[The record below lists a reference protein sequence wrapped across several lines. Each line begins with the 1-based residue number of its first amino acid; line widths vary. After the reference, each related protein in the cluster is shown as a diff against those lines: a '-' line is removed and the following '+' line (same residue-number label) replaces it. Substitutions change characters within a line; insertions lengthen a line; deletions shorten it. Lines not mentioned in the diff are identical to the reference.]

1 MPVTF
6 LTIIS
11 AFEND
16 DSMNIRHIIYT
27 AAIVAILFFTSFSA
41 KGLENNAS
49 LQWVTQSDVLP
60 QAVARPFFGVVG
72 KTNAAPGDLQKVAL
86 TFGGSYF
93 DAPVADGGKKC
104 YARTVSRL
112 VQETV
117 DGKTVWKAKPV
128 RVLVNGKE
136 SPDGLPEPIAEGVT
150 VAFDSYL
157 LLCGGA
163 NENGESVKVWKAV
176 FNAQTDAVEL
186 TSEPDLPAPCSM
198 GCGGVIGKVPYV
210 FASGKLFALDGKKWV
225 ELDGIPDDVQN
236 GVVRSQ
242 PAGAVRISNLD
253 TIHDNASLFV
263 FGGYDKAEGANA
275 KPLYDVWKM
284 QPDRDD
290 AGTLKVKWTR
300 LADLEY
306 KGEHFCSIGSTAV
319 VVGSESILLVGGVNA
334 DVWTEVNEKLN
345 TLSGPEK
352 DEYLTQYYART
363 HESFNWE
370 KRMFVYHTVI
380 EEGTFFEKGNVTIP
394 TPVCGAAVMNFSNQ
408 LLVVGGEVKPAQR
421 WAGLQVLNLA
431 LDRTFGTVN
440 WTVFLVYLGLML
452 PFGYFFMRK
461 NKGIDDYCKGGGR
474 IPWWVNGVAIF
485 AAMLS
490 SITYMTIPAM
500 TFSSSWWM
508 YPMTFAIFILAPIV
522 VYLYL
527 PFYRRLKITS
537 AYEYLEKRF
546 NVFSR
551 VFASAAFIIFMIV
564 RSAIVVYLPALALSV
579 IVGMNLFVSIVLVGA
594 VTVIYSTIGGV
605 SAVIWS
611 EFIQAVV
618 LVGGALIAVTMMIM
632 GTDGGVSGVF
642 QLAMANQKFHAF
654 DFSWSLVEPV
664 FWVTFIGG
672 IAINLSSYT
681 SDQTIVQKYMTTK
694 DEKAAARSIWFN
706 GILSVMSCTLFY
718 FIGTTLYA
726 YYKSNAGSFDW
737 SMYQNDA
744 VFPTYIVSS
753 LPTGVSGLLIAAI
766 FAAAM
771 STLSANF
778 NSASTAF
785 MSDFY
790 CRFISND
797 KVKAFK
803 VAKWASFIFGTAAIA
818 FALLI
823 ATIDI
828 KSLFMEFQ
836 KVIGILTSG
845 LAGLFV
851 MGLFIPR
858 INGAGAVAGL
868 AASYIVNIVLIY
880 TNVVPVK
887 PHFLLYSVAG
897 LLACVVVGYVVSLF
911 TGRPTM
917 DQLDGLTWKYVPEEV
932 D

>member
-1 MPVTF
+1 
-6 LTIIS
+6 
-11 AFEND
+11 
-16 DSMNIRHIIYT
+16 MNIRRLFFT
-27 AAIVAILFFTSFSA
+27 AVLAAIAFVTSFSA
-41 KGLENNAS
+41 LAQENNSS
-49 LQWVTQSDVLP
+49 LQWTVQQDVLP
-60 QAVARPFFGVVG
+60 EAVARPFYGVVS
-72 KTNAAPGDLQKVAL
+72 KTNAAPGDVQKVAL
-86 TFGGSYF
+86 LFGGSYF
-93 DAPVADGGKKC
+93 DAPVADGGKKR
-104 YARTVSRL
+104 YSQTVSQL

-117 DGKTVWKAKPV
+117 DGKSVWKAKPV
-128 RVLVNGKE
+128 KVLVDGKE
-136 SPDGLPEPIAEGVT
+136 SPEGLPEPIAEGVT

-163 NENGESVKVWKAV
+163 NENGESTKVWKAEY
-176 FNAQTDAVEL
+176 NAQTSSVEL
-186 TSEPDLPAPCSM
+186 TSMPDLPAPCSM
-198 GCGGVIGKVPYV
+198 GCGGAIKDGKTKQTIPYV
-210 FASGKLFALDGKKWV
+210 IASGKLFALDGDKWV

-253 TIHDNASLFV
+253 TIHDITSLFV
-263 FGGYDKAEGANA
+263 FGGYDKAEGANG

-284 QPDRDD
+284 QPTRDD
-290 AGTLKVKWTR
+290 AGALKSKWTR

-306 KGEHFCSIGSTAV
+306 KGERFCSIGSTAV

-334 DVWTEVNEKLN
+334 DVWTEANEKLN
-345 TLSGPEK
+345 TLTGEEK
-352 DEYLTQYYART
+352 DAYLAEYYART
-363 HESFNWE
+363 PESFNWE

-380 EEGTFFEKGNVTIP
+380 EEGAFFEKGNVTIP
-394 TPVCGAAVMNFSNQ
+394 TPVCGAAVMNVNNQ
-408 LLVVGGEVKPAQR
+408 LLIVGGEVKPAQR
-421 WAGLQVLNLA
+421 WTGQQVLNLA
-431 LDRTFGTVN
+431 LNRSFGTVN
-440 WTVFLVYLGLML
+440 WIVFLTYLGLML
-452 PFGYFFMRK
+452 PFGYIFMRK

-522 VYLYL
+522 VYFYL

-551 VFASAAFIIFMIV
+551 VFASAAFIVFMIV

-579 IVGMNLFVSIVLVGA
+579 IIGMNLFASIILVGA

-618 LVGGALIAVTMMIM
+618 LVGGALIAVALLIM
-632 GTDGGVSGVF
+632 GTDGGFSGVI
-642 QLAMANQKFHAF
+642 QLACDNGKFQPF

-694 DEKAAARSIWFN
+694 DEKAAAHSIWFN
-706 GILSVMSCTLFY
+706 GILSVLSCTLFY

-726 YYKSNAGSFDW
+726 YYKSNAAQFDW
-737 SMYQNDA
+737 SLYQNDA
-744 VFPTYIVSS
+744 IFPTYIVSS

-785 MSDFY
+785 VSDFY
-790 CRFISND
+790 CRFIRND
-797 KVKAFK
+797 QAAAFK
-803 VAKWASFIFGTAAIA
+803 VAKWASFISGTAAIA

-868 AASYIVNIVLIY
+868 AASYVVNIVLIY
-880 TNVVPVK
+880 TNIVPVK

-897 LLACVVVGYVVSLF
+897 LLACVVVGYIVSLF
-911 TGRPTM
+911 TGKPTM
-917 DQLDGLTWKYVPEEV
+917 EQLDGLTMKYMPKEV

>member
-1 MPVTF
+1 
-6 LTIIS
+6 
-11 AFEND
+11 
-16 DSMNIRHIIYT
+16 MNIRRLLIFT
-27 AAIVAILFFTSFSA
+27 AAFAAIAFVTSFSA
-41 KGLENNAS
+41 QAQENNTA
-49 LQWVTQSDVLP
+49 LQWIVQQSVLHEE
-60 QAVARPFFGVVG
+60 VARPFYGVVG
-72 KTNAAPGDLQKVAL
+72 KTNAAPGDVQKVAL
-86 TFGGSYF
+86 IFGGSYF
-93 DAPVADGGKKC
+93 DAPIADGGKKR
-104 YARTVSRL
+104 YSRAVSQL
-112 VQETV
+112 IQETV
-117 DGKTVWKAKPV
+117 DGNTAWKAKSI
-128 RVLVNGKE
+128 RVLVDDKE
-136 SPDGLPEPIAEGVT
+136 SPEGLPEPIAEGVT

-163 NENGESVKVWKAV
+163 NENGESTKVWKAEY
-176 FNAQTDAVEL
+176 NAKTDSVEL
-186 TSEPDLPAPCSM
+186 TSMPDLPAPCTM
-198 GCGGVIGKVPYV
+198 GCGGAIGKVAYV
-210 FASGKLFALDGKKWV
+210 FASGKLFALDNKKWV
-225 ELDGIPDDVQN
+225 ELDGIPDDFQN
-236 GVVRSQ
+236 DVVRSQ
-242 PAGAVRISNLD
+242 PAGAVRVSN
-253 TIHDNASLFV
+253 HDVTALFV
-263 FGGYDKAEGANA
+263 FGGYDKAEGANG

-284 QPDRDD
+284 QPVRDD
-290 AGTLKVKWTR
+290 AGALKSKWTR

-306 KGEHFCSIGSTAV
+306 KGERFCTIGSTAV
-319 VVGSESILLVGGVNA
+319 VVGAQSILLVGGVNA

-345 TLSGPEK
+345 TLTGEEK
-352 DEYLTQYYART
+352 DAYLAEYYART
-363 HESFNWE
+363 PESFNWE
-370 KRMFVYHTVI
+370 KKMFVYHTVI
-380 EEGTFFEKGNVTIP
+380 EEGTFFEKGNVTLP
-394 TPVCGAAVMNFSNQ
+394 TPVCGAAAMNFNSQ
-408 LLVVGGEVKPAQR
+408 LLVAGGEVKPAQR
-421 WAGLQVLNLA
+421 WSGLQVLNLS
-431 LDRTFGTVN
+431 LNRSFGTVN
-440 WTVFLVYLGLML
+440 WIVFLTYLGLML

-490 SITYMTIPAM
+490 SITFMTVPAM
-500 TFSSSWWM
+500 TFSSSWRL
-508 YPMTFAIFILAPIV
+508 YPMTIAIFILVPIV
-522 VYLYL
+522 IYLYL

-579 IVGMNLFVSIVLVGA
+579 IIGMNLFASIILVGT

-618 LVGGALIAVTMMIM
+618 LVGGALIAVALLIM
-632 GTDGGVSGVF
+632 GTDGGASGVI
-642 QLAMANQKFHAF
+642 QMALANDKFHPF
-654 DFSWSLVEPV
+654 DFSWSWVEPV

-672 IAINLSSYT
+672 IVTNLSSYT

-694 DEKAAARSIWFN
+694 DEKAAAHSIWFN
-706 GILSVMSCTLFY
+706 GILSVICSTLFY

-726 YYKSNAGSFDW
+726 YYKSNAALFDW
-737 SMYQNDA
+737 SLYQNDA

-785 MSDFY
+785 VSDFY
-790 CRFISND
+790 CRFIRND
-797 KVKAFK
+797 QAAAFK
-803 VAKWASFIFGTAAIA
+803 VAKWASFISGTAAIA

-868 AASYIVNIVLIY
+868 AASYVVNIVLIY

-897 LLACVVVGYVVSLF
+897 LLACVIVGYVVSLF
-911 TGRPTM
+911 TDKPTM
-917 DQLDGLTWKYVPEEV
+917 EQLDGLTMKYMPKEI

>member
-1 MPVTF
+1 MNWIVF
-6 LTIIS
+6 LT
-11 AFEND
+11 
-16 DSMNIRHIIYT
+16 
-27 AAIVAILFFTSFSA
+27 
-41 KGLENNAS
+41 
-49 LQWVTQSDVLP
+49 
-60 QAVARPFFGVVG
+60 
-72 KTNAAPGDLQKVAL
+72 
-86 TFGGSYF
+86 
-93 DAPVADGGKKC
+93 
-104 YARTVSRL
+104 
-112 VQETV
+112 
-117 DGKTVWKAKPV
+117 
-128 RVLVNGKE
+128 
-136 SPDGLPEPIAEGVT
+136 
-150 VAFDSYL
+150 
-157 LLCGGA
+157 
-163 NENGESVKVWKAV
+163 
-176 FNAQTDAVEL
+176 
-186 TSEPDLPAPCSM
+186 
-198 GCGGVIGKVPYV
+198 
-210 FASGKLFALDGKKWV
+210 
-225 ELDGIPDDVQN
+225 
-236 GVVRSQ
+236 
-242 PAGAVRISNLD
+242 
-253 TIHDNASLFV
+253 
-263 FGGYDKAEGANA
+263 
-275 KPLYDVWKM
+275 
-284 QPDRDD
+284 
-290 AGTLKVKWTR
+290 
-300 LADLEY
+300 
-306 KGEHFCSIGSTAV
+306 
-319 VVGSESILLVGGVNA
+319 
-334 DVWTEVNEKLN
+334 
-345 TLSGPEK
+345 
-352 DEYLTQYYART
+352 
-363 HESFNWE
+363 
-370 KRMFVYHTVI
+370 
-380 EEGTFFEKGNVTIP
+380 
-394 TPVCGAAVMNFSNQ
+394 
-408 LLVVGGEVKPAQR
+408 
-421 WAGLQVLNLA
+421 
-431 LDRTFGTVN
+431 
-440 WTVFLVYLGLML
+440 YLGLML

-490 SITYMTIPAM
+490 SITFMTVPAM
-500 TFSSSWWM
+500 TFSSSWRL
-508 YPMTFAIFILAPIV
+508 YPMTIAIFILVPIV
-522 VYLYL
+522 IYLYL

-579 IVGMNLFVSIVLVGA
+579 IIGMNLFASIILVGT

-618 LVGGALIAVTMMIM
+618 LVGGALIAVALLIM
-632 GTDGGVSGVF
+632 GTDGGASGVI
-642 QLAMANQKFHAF
+642 QMALANDKFHPF
-654 DFSWSLVEPV
+654 DFSWSWVEPV

-672 IAINLSSYT
+672 IVTNLSSYT

-694 DEKAAARSIWFN
+694 DEKAAAHSIWFN
-706 GILSVMSCTLFY
+706 GILSVICSTLFY

-726 YYKSNAGSFDW
+726 YYKSNAAQFDW
-737 SMYQNDA
+737 SLYQNDA

-785 MSDFY
+785 VSDFY
-790 CRFISND
+790 CRFIRND
-797 KVKAFK
+797 QAAAFK
-803 VAKWASFIFGTAAIA
+803 VAKWASFISGTAAIA

-880 TNVVPVK
+880 TNIVPVK

-911 TGRPTM
+911 TGKPTM
-917 DQLDGLTWKYVPEEV
+917 EQLDGLTMKYMPKEV

>member
-1 MPVTF
+1 
-6 LTIIS
+6 
-11 AFEND
+11 
-16 DSMNIRHIIYT
+16 MNIRRLIFT
-27 AAIVAILFFTSFSA
+27 AALTAIAFVTSFSA
-41 KGLENNAS
+41 QAQENNSA
-49 LQWVTQSDVLP
+49 LQWTLQQDVLP
-60 QAVARPFFGVVG
+60 EAVARPFFGVIG
-72 KTNAAPGDLQKVAL
+72 KTNAAPGDMEKVAL
-86 TFGGSYF
+86 VMGGSYF
-93 DAPVADGGKKC
+93 DAPVADGGKKR
-104 YARTVSRL
+104 YSQTVSQL

-117 DGKTVWKAKPV
+117 DGKTAWKAKSV

-136 SPDGLPEPIAEGVT
+136 SPEGLPEPIAEGIT

-163 NENGESVKVWKAV
+163 NENGESTKVWKAIYNV
-176 FNAQTDAVEL
+176 KTDSVEL
-186 TSEPDLPAPCSM
+186 TSMPDLPAACSM
-198 GCGGVIGKVPYV
+198 GCGGAIKDKDAKEPVPYV
-210 FASGKLFALDGKKWV
+210 FASGKLFALDGGKWL
-225 ELDGIPDDVQN
+225 ELDGIPDDVKN

-242 PAGAVRISNLD
+242 PAGAIRVSN
-253 TIHDNASLFV
+253 HDVTALFV
-263 FGGYDKAEGANA
+263 FGGYDKAEGANG

-284 QPDRDD
+284 QPIRDE
-290 AGTLKVKWTR
+290 AGALKSKWTR

-306 KGEHFCSIGSTAV
+306 KGERFCTIGSTAV
-319 VVGSESILLVGGVNA
+319 VVGAQSILLVGGVNA

-345 TLSGPEK
+345 TLTGEEK
-352 DEYLTQYYART
+352 DAYLAEYYART
-363 HESFNWE
+363 LESFNWE

-394 TPVCGAAVMNFSNQ
+394 TPVCGAAVMNFNNQ
-408 LLVVGGEVKPAQR
+408 LLIVGGEVKPAQR
-421 WAGLQVLNLA
+421 WKGLQVLNLS
-431 LDRTFGTVN
+431 LNRSFGTVN
-440 WTVFLVYLGLML
+440 WIVFLTYLGLML

-490 SITYMTIPAM
+490 SITFMTVPAM
-500 TFSSSWWM
+500 TFSSSWRL
-508 YPMTFAIFILAPIV
+508 YPMTIAIFILVPIV
-522 VYLYL
+522 IYLYL

-579 IVGMNLFVSIVLVGA
+579 IIGMNLFASIILVGT

-618 LVGGALIAVTMMIM
+618 LVGGALIAVALLIM
-632 GTDGGVSGVF
+632 GTDGGASGVI
-642 QLAMANQKFHAF
+642 QLAVANDKFHPF
-654 DFSWSLVEPV
+654 DFSWSWVEPV

-672 IAINLSSYT
+672 IVTNLSSYT

-694 DEKAAARSIWFN
+694 DEKAAAHSIWFN
-706 GILSVMSCTLFY
+706 GILSVICSTLFY

-726 YYKSNAGSFDW
+726 YYKSNAAQFDW
-737 SMYQNDA
+737 SLYQNDA

-785 MSDFY
+785 VSDFY
-790 CRFISND
+790 CRFIRND
-797 KVKAFK
+797 QAAAFK
-803 VAKWASFIFGTAAIA
+803 VAKWASFISGTAAIA

-880 TNVVPVK
+880 TNIVPVK

-911 TGRPTM
+911 TGKPTM
-917 DQLDGLTWKYVPEEV
+917 EQLDGLTMKYMPKEV

>member
-1 MPVTF
+1 
-6 LTIIS
+6 
-11 AFEND
+11 
-16 DSMNIRHIIYT
+16 MNIRRLIFT
-27 AAIVAILFFTSFSA
+27 AALTAIAFVTSFSA
-41 KGLENNAS
+41 QAQENNSA
-49 LQWVTQSDVLP
+49 LQWTTQQGVLP
-60 QAVARPFFGVVG
+60 EAVARPFYGVVG
-72 KTNAAPGDLQKVAL
+72 KANAAPGDVQKVAL
-86 TFGGSYF
+86 IMGGSYF
-93 DAPVADGGKKC
+93 DAPVADGGKKQ
-104 YARTVSRL
+104 YSRAVSQL
-112 VQETV
+112 VQESA

-128 RVLVNGKE
+128 KVLVDGKE

-163 NENGESVKVWKAV
+163 NENGESTKVWKAEY
-176 FNAQTDAVEL
+176 NAQTSSVEL
-186 TSEPDLPAPCSM
+186 TSMPDLPAPCSM
-198 GCGGVIGKVPYV
+198 GCGGAIGKVAYV
-210 FASGKLFALDGKKWV
+210 FASGKLFALDNKKWV

-242 PAGAVRISNLD
+242 PAGAIRVSN
-253 TIHDNASLFV
+253 HDVTALFV
-263 FGGYDKAEGANA
+263 FGGYDKAEGANG

-284 QPDRDD
+284 QPIRDD
-290 AGTLKVKWTR
+290 AGVLKSKWTR

-306 KGEHFCSIGSTAV
+306 KGERFCSIGSTAV
-319 VVGSESILLVGGVNA
+319 VVGAQSILLVGGVNA
-334 DVWTEVNEKLN
+334 DVWTEVSEKLN
-345 TLSGPEK
+345 TLTGEEK
-352 DEYLTQYYART
+352 DAYMTEYYART
-363 HESFNWE
+363 PESFNWE
-370 KRMFVYHTVI
+370 KRMFVYHSVI

-394 TPVCGAAVMNFSNQ
+394 TPVCGAAVMNFNNQ
-408 LLVVGGEVKPAQR
+408 LLIVGGEVKPAQR
-421 WAGLQVLNLA
+421 WKGLQVLNLA
-431 LDRTFGTVN
+431 LNRSFGTVN
-440 WTVFLVYLGLML
+440 WIVFLTYLGLML

-490 SITYMTIPAM
+490 SITFMTVPAM
-500 TFSSSWWM
+500 TFSSSWRL
-508 YPMTFAIFILAPIV
+508 YPMTIAIFILVPIV
-522 VYLYL
+522 IYLYL

-551 VFASAAFIIFMIV
+551 VFASAAFIIFMVV

-579 IVGMNLFVSIVLVGA
+579 IIGMNLFASIILVGT

-618 LVGGALIAVTMMIM
+618 LVGGALIAVALLIM
-632 GTDGGVSGVF
+632 GTDGGASGVI
-642 QLAMANQKFHAF
+642 QMALANDKFHPF
-654 DFSWSLVEPV
+654 DFSWSWVEPV

-672 IAINLSSYT
+672 IVTNLSSYT

-694 DEKAAARSIWFN
+694 DEKAAAHSIWFN
-706 GILSVMSCTLFY
+706 GILSVICSTLFY

-726 YYKSNAGSFDW
+726 YYKSNAALFDW
-737 SMYQNDA
+737 SLYQNDA

-785 MSDFY
+785 VSDFY
-790 CRFISND
+790 CRFIRND
-797 KVKAFK
+797 QAAAFK
-803 VAKWASFIFGTAAIA
+803 VAKWASFISGTAAIA

-868 AASYIVNIVLIY
+868 AASYVVNIVLIY
-880 TNVVPVK
+880 TNIIPVK

-911 TGRPTM
+911 TGKPTM
-917 DQLDGLTWKYVPEEV
+917 EQLDGLTMKYMPKEV

>member
-1 MPVTF
+1 
-6 LTIIS
+6 
-11 AFEND
+11 
-16 DSMNIRHIIYT
+16 MNIRQLIYT
-27 AAIVAILFFTSFSA
+27 AAFAAIAIVTSISA
-41 KGLENNAS
+41 QAQENNAA
-49 LQWVTQSDVLP
+49 LQWTTQQDVLP
-60 QAVARPFFGVVG
+60 EAVARPFFGVIG
-72 KTNAAPGDLQKVAL
+72 KTNAAPGDMEKVAL
-86 TFGGSYF
+86 VMGGSYF
-93 DAPVADGGKKC
+93 DAPVADGGKKR
-104 YARTVSRL
+104 YSQTVSQL

-117 DGKTVWKAKPV
+117 DGKTAWKAKAIK
-128 RVLVNGKE
+128 VLVNGKE
-136 SPDGLPEPIAEGVT
+136 SPDGLPEPIAEGIT
-150 VAFDSYL
+150 VAFDSHL

-163 NENGESVKVWKAV
+163 NENGESTKVWKAIYNV
-176 FNAQTDAVEL
+176 KTDSVEL
-186 TSEPDLPAPCSM
+186 TSMPDLPAGCSM
-198 GCGGVIGKVPYV
+198 GCGGAIKDKDAKEPVPYV
-210 FASGKLFALDGKKWV
+210 FASGKLFALDGGKWL
-225 ELDGIPDDVQN
+225 ELDGIPDDVKN

-242 PAGAVRISNLD
+242 PAGAIRVSN
-253 TIHDNASLFV
+253 HDVTALFV
-263 FGGYDKAEGANA
+263 FGGYDKAEGANG
-275 KPLYDVWKM
+275 KPFYDVWKM
-284 QPDRDD
+284 QPIRDD
-290 AGTLKVKWTR
+290 AGALKSKWTR

-306 KGEHFCSIGSTAV
+306 KGERFCTIGSTAV
-319 VVGSESILLVGGVNA
+319 VVGAQSILLVGGVNA

-345 TLSGPEK
+345 TLTGEEK
-352 DEYLTQYYART
+352 DAYLAEYYART
-363 HESFNWE
+363 PESFNWE

-394 TPVCGAAVMNFSNQ
+394 TPVCGAAVMNFNNQ
-408 LLVVGGEVKPAQR
+408 LLIVGGEVKPAQR
-421 WAGLQVLNLA
+421 WKGLQVLNLA
-431 LDRTFGTVN
+431 LNRSFGTVN
-440 WTVFLVYLGLML
+440 WIVFLTYLGLML

-490 SITYMTIPAM
+490 SITFMTVPAM
-500 TFSSSWWM
+500 TFSSSWRL
-508 YPMTFAIFILAPIV
+508 YPMTIAIFILVPIV
-522 VYLYL
+522 IYLYL

-551 VFASAAFIIFMIV
+551 VFASAAFIIFMVV

-579 IVGMNLFVSIVLVGA
+579 IIGMNLFASIILVGA

-618 LVGGALIAVTMMIM
+618 LVGGALIAVALLIM
-632 GTDGGVSGVF
+632 GTDGGASGVI
-642 QLAMANQKFHAF
+642 QLAVANDKFHPF
-654 DFSWSLVEPV
+654 DFSWSWVEPV

-672 IAINLSSYT
+672 IVTNLSSYT

-694 DEKAAARSIWFN
+694 DEKAAAHSIWFN
-706 GILSVMSCTLFY
+706 GILSVICSTLFY

-726 YYKSNAGSFDW
+726 YYKSNAALFDW
-737 SMYQNDA
+737 SLYQNDA

-785 MSDFY
+785 VSDFY
-790 CRFISND
+790 CRFIRND
-797 KVKAFK
+797 QAAAFK
-803 VAKWASFIFGTAAIA
+803 VAKWASFISGTAAIA

-868 AASYIVNIVLIY
+868 AASYVVNIVLIY
-880 TNVVPVK
+880 TNIVPVK

-897 LLACVVVGYVVSLF
+897 LLACVIVGYVVSLF
-911 TGRPTM
+911 TGKPTM
-917 DQLDGLTWKYVPEEV
+917 EQLDGLTMKYMPKEV

>member
-1 MPVTF
+1 
-6 LTIIS
+6 
-11 AFEND
+11 
-16 DSMNIRHIIYT
+16 MNIRRLIFT
-27 AAIVAILFFTSFSA
+27 AAIAAIAIVTSVSA
-41 KGLENNAS
+41 QAQENNAA
-49 LQWVTQSDVLP
+49 LQWTTQQDVLP
-60 QAVARPFFGVVG
+60 EAVARPFFGVIG
-72 KTNAAPGDLQKVAL
+72 KTNAAPGDMEKIAL
-86 TFGGSYF
+86 VMGGSYF
-93 DAPVADGGKKC
+93 DAPVADGGKKQ
-104 YARTVSRL
+104 YSQTVSQL
-112 VQETV
+112 VQENV
-117 DGKTVWKAKPV
+117 DGKTAWKAKPV
-128 RVLVNGKE
+128 KVLVDGKE

-163 NENGESVKVWKAV
+163 NENGESTKVWKAIYNV
-176 FNAQTDAVEL
+176 KTDSVEL
-186 TSEPDLPAPCSM
+186 TSMPDLPAGCSM
-198 GCGGVIGKVPYV
+198 GCGGAIKDKDAKEPVPYV
-210 FASGKLFALDGKKWV
+210 FASGKLFALDGGKWV
-225 ELDGIPDDVQN
+225 ELDGIPDDVKN

-242 PAGAVRISNLD
+242 PAGAIRVSN
-253 TIHDNASLFV
+253 HDVTALFV
-263 FGGYDKAEGANA
+263 FGGYDKAEGANG

-284 QPDRDD
+284 QPVRDD
-290 AGTLKVKWTR
+290 AGALKSKWTR

-306 KGEHFCSIGSTAV
+306 KGERFCSIGSTAV
-319 VVGSESILLVGGVNA
+319 VVGAQSILLVGGVNA

-345 TLSGPEK
+345 TLTGEEK
-352 DEYLTQYYART
+352 DAYLAEYYART
-363 HESFNWE
+363 PESFNWE
-370 KRMFVYHTVI
+370 KRFFVYHTVI

-394 TPVCGAAVMNFSNQ
+394 TPVCGAAVMNFNNQ
-408 LLVVGGEVKPAQR
+408 LLIVGGEVKPAQR
-421 WAGLQVLNLA
+421 WSGLQDLNLA
-431 LDRTFGTVN
+431 LNRSFGTVN
-440 WTVFLVYLGLML
+440 WIVFLTYLGLML

-490 SITYMTIPAM
+490 SITFMTVPAM
-500 TFSSSWWM
+500 TFSSSWRL
-508 YPMTFAIFILAPIV
+508 YPMTIAIFILVPIV
-522 VYLYL
+522 IYLYL

-579 IVGMNLFVSIVLVGA
+579 IIGMNLFASIILVGT

-618 LVGGALIAVTMMIM
+618 LVGGALIAVALLIM
-632 GTDGGVSGVF
+632 GTDGGASGVI
-642 QLAMANQKFHAF
+642 QMALANDKFHPF
-654 DFSWSLVEPV
+654 DFSWSWVEPV

-672 IAINLSSYT
+672 IVTNLSSYT

-694 DEKAAARSIWFN
+694 DEKAAAHSIWFN
-706 GILSVMSCTLFY
+706 GILSVICSTLFY

-726 YYKSNAGSFDW
+726 YYKSNAALFDW
-737 SMYQNDA
+737 SLYQNDA

-785 MSDFY
+785 VSDFY
-790 CRFISND
+790 CRFIRND
-797 KVKAFK
+797 QAAAFK
-803 VAKWASFIFGTAAIA
+803 VAKWASFISGTAAIA

-868 AASYIVNIVLIY
+868 AASYVVNIVLIY
-880 TNVVPVK
+880 TNIVPVK

-897 LLACVVVGYVVSLF
+897 LLACVIVGYVVSLF
-911 TGRPTM
+911 TGKPTM
-917 DQLDGLTWKYVPEEV
+917 EQLDGLTMKYMPKEV

>member
-1 MPVTF
+1 
-6 LTIIS
+6 
-11 AFEND
+11 
-16 DSMNIRHIIYT
+16 MNIRRLIFT
-27 AAIVAILFFTSFSA
+27 AALTAIAIVTSVSA
-41 KGLENNAS
+41 QAQENNAA
-49 LQWVTQSDVLP
+49 LQWTVQQDVLP
-60 QAVARPFFGVVG
+60 EAVARPFYGVIG
-72 KTNAAPGDLQKVAL
+72 KTYAAPGDVQKVAL
-86 TFGGSYF
+86 IMGGSYF
-93 DAPVADGGKKC
+93 DAPVADGGKKQ
-104 YARTVSRL
+104 YSRAVSQL

-117 DGKTVWKAKPV
+117 DGKSVWKAKPV
-128 RVLVNGKE
+128 KVLVDGKE
-136 SPDGLPEPIAEGVT
+136 SPEGLPEPIAEGVT

-163 NENGESVKVWKAV
+163 NENGESVKVWKAEY
-176 FNAQTDAVEL
+176 NAQTSSVEL
-186 TSEPDLPAPCSM
+186 TSMPDLPAPCSM
-198 GCGGVIGKVPYV
+198 GCGGAIKDAKTKQTIPYV
-210 FASGKLFALDGKKWV
+210 FASGKLFALDDKKWV

-242 PAGAVRISNLD
+242 PAGAIRVSN
-253 TIHDNASLFV
+253 HDVTALFV

-284 QPDRDD
+284 QPIRDD
-290 AGTLKVKWTR
+290 ASALKSKWTR

-306 KGEHFCSIGSTAV
+306 KGERFCSIGSTAV
-319 VVGSESILLVGGVNA
+319 VVGAQSILLVGGVNA
-334 DVWTEVNEKLN
+334 DVWTEVSEKLN
-345 TLSGPEK
+345 TLTGEEK
-352 DEYLTQYYART
+352 DAYMTEYYART
-363 HESFNWE
+363 PESFNWE

-394 TPVCGAAVMNFSNQ
+394 TPVCGAAVMNFNNQ
-408 LLVVGGEVKPAQR
+408 LLIVGGEVKPAQR
-421 WAGLQVLNLA
+421 WKGLQVLNLA
-431 LDRTFGTVN
+431 LNRSFGTVN
-440 WTVFLVYLGLML
+440 WIVFLTYLGLML

-490 SITYMTIPAM
+490 SITFMTVPAM
-500 TFSSSWWM
+500 TFSSSWRL
-508 YPMTFAIFILAPIV
+508 YPMTIAIFILVPIV
-522 VYLYL
+522 IYLYL

-579 IVGMNLFVSIVLVGA
+579 IIGMNLFASIILVGT

-618 LVGGALIAVTMMIM
+618 LVGGALIAVALLIM
-632 GTDGGVSGVF
+632 GTDGGASGVI
-642 QLAMANQKFHAF
+642 QMAVANDKFHPF
-654 DFSWSLVEPV
+654 DFSWSWVEPV

-672 IAINLSSYT
+672 IVTNLSSYT

-694 DEKAAARSIWFN
+694 DEKAAAHSIWFN
-706 GILSVMSCTLFY
+706 GILSVICSTLFY

-726 YYKSNAGSFDW
+726 YYKTNAAQFDW
-737 SMYQNDA
+737 SLYQNDA

-785 MSDFY
+785 VSDFY
-790 CRFISND
+790 CRFIRND
-797 KVKAFK
+797 QAAAFK
-803 VAKWASFIFGTAAIA
+803 VAKWASFISGTAAIA

-880 TNVVPVK
+880 TNIVPVK

-911 TGRPTM
+911 TGKPTM
-917 DQLDGLTWKYVPEEV
+917 EQLDGLTMKYMPKEV

>member
-1 MPVTF
+1 M
-6 LTIIS
+6 S
-11 AFEND
+11 
-16 DSMNIRHIIYT
+16 IRQLIYT
-27 AAIVAILFFTSFSA
+27 ASFAAIAFVTSISA
-41 KGLENNAS
+41 QAQENNAA
-49 LQWVTQSDVLP
+49 LQWTTQQDVLP
-60 QAVARPFFGVVG
+60 EAVARPFWGVIG
-72 KTNAAPGDLQKVAL
+72 KTNAAPGDMEKVAL
-86 TFGGSYF
+86 VMGGSYF
-93 DAPVADGGKKC
+93 DAPVADGGKKR
-104 YARTVSRL
+104 YSQTVSQL
-112 VQETV
+112 VQDAT
-117 DGKTVWKAKPV
+117 DRKTVWKVKRV

-136 SPDGLPEPIAEGVT
+136 SPDGLPEPIAEGIT
-150 VAFDSYL
+150 VAFNSYL

-163 NENGESVKVWKAV
+163 NENGESTKVWKAIYNV
-176 FNAQTDAVEL
+176 KTDSVEL
-186 TSEPDLPAPCSM
+186 TSMPDLPAGCSM
-198 GCGGVIGKVPYV
+198 GCGGAIKDKGAKEPVPFV
-210 FASGKLFALDGKKWV
+210 FASGKLFALDGGKWL
-225 ELDGIPDDVQN
+225 ELDGIPDDVKN

-242 PAGAVRISNLD
+242 PAGAIRVSN
-253 TIHDNASLFV
+253 HDVTALFV
-263 FGGYDKAEGANA
+263 FGGYDKAEGANG

-284 QPDRDD
+284 QPVRDE
-290 AGTLKVKWTR
+290 AGALKSKWTR

-306 KGEHFCSIGSTAV
+306 KGERFCSIGSTAV
-319 VVGSESILLVGGVNA
+319 VVGAQSILLVGGVNA

-345 TLSGPEK
+345 TLTGEEK
-352 DEYLTQYYART
+352 DAYLAEYYART
-363 HESFNWE
+363 PESFNWE

-394 TPVCGAAVMNFSNQ
+394 APVCGAAAMNVNNQ
-408 LLVVGGEVKPAQR
+408 LLIVGGEVKPAQR
-421 WAGLQVLNLA
+421 WKGLQVLNLA
-431 LDRTFGTVN
+431 LNRSFGTVN
-440 WTVFLVYLGLML
+440 WIVFLTYLGLML

-490 SITYMTIPAM
+490 SITFMTVPAM
-500 TFSSSWWM
+500 TFSSSWRL
-508 YPMTFAIFILAPIV
+508 YPMTIAIFILVPIV
-522 VYLYL
+522 IYLYL

-551 VFASAAFIIFMIV
+551 VFASAAFIIFMVV

-579 IVGMNLFVSIVLVGA
+579 IIGMNLFASIILVGT

-618 LVGGALIAVTMMIM
+618 LVGGALIAVALLIM
-632 GTDGGVSGVF
+632 GTDGGASGVI
-642 QLAMANQKFHAF
+642 QIALSNDKFHPF
-654 DFSWSLVEPV
+654 DFSWSWVEPV

-672 IAINLSSYT
+672 IVTNLSSYT

-694 DEKAAARSIWFN
+694 DEKAAAHSIWFN
-706 GILSVMSCTLFY
+706 GILSVICSTLFY

-726 YYKSNAGSFDW
+726 YYKSNAAQFDW
-737 SMYQNDA
+737 SLYQNDA

-785 MSDFY
+785 VSDFY
-790 CRFISND
+790 CRFIRND
-797 KVKAFK
+797 QAAAFK
-803 VAKWASFIFGTAAIA
+803 VAKWASFISGTAAIA

-911 TGRPTM
+911 TGKPTM
-917 DQLDGLTWKYVPEEV
+917 EQLDGLTMKYMPKEV